1 MSEKEIRNDLRE
13 IRYFYSRKELFE
25 KSAAA
30 VGTHA
35 IFEKTDRYNTA
46 ILQAPPRLYDIYVS
60 IYWLNNSQESLANK
74 LGYTVEYIS
83 MLHTQLVHFFK
94 NNLKQKEVKQ

>member
-1 MSEKEIRNDLRE
+1 MSEKDIRNDLRE

-35 IFEKTDRYNTA
+35 IFEKADKYNA
-46 ILQAPPRLYDIYVS
+46 VIRQAPPRLFDVYVS

-83 MLHTQLVHFFK
+83 MLHTQLVQFFK
-94 NNLKQKEVKQ
+94 KNFNQKEAQ